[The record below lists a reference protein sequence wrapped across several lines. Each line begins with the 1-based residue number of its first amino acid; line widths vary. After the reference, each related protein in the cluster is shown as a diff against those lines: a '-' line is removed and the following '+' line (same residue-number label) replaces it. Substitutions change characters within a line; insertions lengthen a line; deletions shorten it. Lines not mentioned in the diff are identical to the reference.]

1 MPKLNVKRAPVIS
14 MFIKDLLLFSAYN
27 QEYSVGV
34 SIVQGFVFNK
44 MELEGVVMLVF
55 IIVSVLLLII
65 PSIMISRQPQSSA
78 TLSFSVSYRKD
89 YGIFITCDFKVPA
102 LPWIPLFNVWVNI
115 YLMTALEVSIWIKL
129 TVWLGIGYAIYFF
142 YGIRNSREN
151 VTKVPQDGTN
161 EEEIVLTG
169 EQNF

>member
-1 MPKLNVKRAPVIS
+1 
-14 MFIKDLLLFSAYN
+14 
-27 QEYSVGV
+27 
-34 SIVQGFVFNK
+34 
-44 MELEGVVMLVF
+44 MLVF

-65 PSIMISRQPQSSA
+65 TSIMISRQPQSSA
-78 TLSFSVSYRKD
+78 TLSFSVSYQND
-89 YGIFITCDFKVPA
+89 GVLIICDFKVPA

-151 VTKVPQDGTN
+151 ITRVPEDRTN

>member
-1 MPKLNVKRAPVIS
+1 M
-14 MFIKDLLLFSAYN
+14 
-27 QEYSVGV
+27 

-44 MELEGVVMLVF
+44 MELEGVTMLVF

-78 TLSFSVSYRKD
+78 TLSFSVSYKID
-89 YGIFITCDFKVPA
+89 YGVLIICAFKVPA

-151 VTKVPQDGTN
+151 VTRVPEDRTN